1 MPLPAILTASLIGGL
16 AQAATSLVGRVL
28 IALGIGYITYTGLD
42 VALDFIKTRIFQE
55 LLSVDPT
62 IIGIMAV
69 LNVDRA
75 INVILSAIT
84 ARLLLN
90 GLTSGSITRMVTK

>member
-1 MPLPAILTASLIGGL
+1 MALPAILAASLIGGL

-28 IALGIGYITYTGLD
+28 IALGIGYVTYAGLD
-42 VALDFIKTRIFQE
+42 VLLDFIKTRVFQE

-75 INVILSAIT
+75 INVVLSAIA
-84 ARLLLN
+84 ARLLLI

>member
-1 MPLPAILTASLIGGL
+1 MALPAILAASLIGGL

-28 IALGIGYITYTGLD
+28 IALGIGYVTYAGLD
-42 VALDFIKTRIFQE
+42 VLLDFIKTRVFQE

-75 INVILSAIT
+75 INVVLSAIA

>member
-1 MPLPAILTASLIGGL
+1 MALPAILAASLIGGL

-28 IALGIGYITYTGLD
+28 IALGIGYVTYAGLD
-42 VALDFIKTRIFQE
+42 VLLDFIKTRIFQE

>member
-1 MPLPAILTASLIGGL
+1 MALPAILAASLIGGL

-28 IALGIGYITYTGLD
+28 IALGIGYVTYAGLD
-42 VALDFIKTRIFQE
+42 VLLDFIKVRIFQE

-75 INVILSAIT
+75 INVVLSAIA